1 MFSHRF
7 LLVSIALMLASMLA
21 AVTLAP
27 AGISAPPPER
37 DRSPSSLAL
46 RKDGVLAVTANST
59 ADSVSLV
66 NLASGTVIAEVAV
79 GQRPFAIA
87 LSPDSKQA
95 LVSNQL
101 SDSITL
107 LDVKPTSIEVT
118 ATIAVGDEPRGVA
131 FSSDGTRAFVALA
144 GENALAVVNIKTKQ
158 ILSKT
163 AVGAEPWHVALTP
176 DGKRLAVG
184 CARSQEMIVLDAF
197 TLQTLHSVKLR
208 GHNVR
213 HVAVAPDG
221 AWAFVPNIA
230 ERGRPATKENIDQG
244 WVTAS
249 RLSRAPL
256 REEGPREAIALD
268 PRGKAV
274 GDVDGVAVSPDGNTI
289 ALTAAGTHELIL
301 LRLPLPFVA
310 FGGPGDHIESE
321 LLRDPTRLRRIPL
334 GGRPLAVQFANDG
347 KTVVVATYLSNSLQ
361 IVAVDTG
368 QITRTVDLGSAKTP
382 SLARRGEAIFYDAQR
397 SFNQWDSCST
407 CHDEGPTNGSNFDT
421 FNDGSYDTPK
431 KTPSLRGVT
440 ATAPWTWHGA
450 KPNLRQLVHDSVT
463 KSMQGEPPSE
473 ADLDA
478 LMAFLATL
486 ELPRSPYRN
495 LDGTLTASAKRGE
508 AVFQAKGCDTCHA
521 PPLYT
526 NASIYKVGLESPMD
540 AYQGFN
546 PPSLRNIYNR
556 APYLHDGS
564 ARGLET
570 VLTQK
575 HRASELTGKPDPTP
589 EELKDLI
596 AFLKAL

>member
-7 LLVSIALMLASMLA
+7 LLASIALMFASTLA

-27 AGISAPPPER
+27 AGKSAPLPER
-37 DRSPSSLAL
+37 DRSPSSVAL

-66 NLASGTVIAEVAV
+66 NLASGTVIAEIAV

-87 LSPDSKQA
+87 LSPDGKQA

-107 LDVKPTSIEVT
+107 LDVKPTGIKLT
-118 ATIAVGDEPRGVA
+118 AAIAVGDEPRGVA
-131 FSSDGTRAFVALA
+131 FSADGTKAFVALA
-144 GENALAVVNIKTKQ
+144 GENALAIVNIKTNKL
-158 ILSKT
+158 LSKI
-163 AVGAEPWHVALTP
+163 AVGVEPWHIALTP

-184 CARSQEMIVLDAF
+184 CARSQEMVVLDVS
-197 TLQTLHSVKLR
+197 TLKILHSVKLR
-208 GHNVR
+208 GRNVR
-213 HVAVAPDG
+213 HLAVAPDG

-256 REEGPREAIALD
+256 TEEGPREAIALD

-274 GDVDGVAVSPDGNTI
+274 GDVDGVAVSPDGNAL

-310 FGGPGDHIESE
+310 FGGPGDHIEPE
-321 LLRDPTRLRRIPL
+321 LLRDPARFRRIPL
-334 GGRPLAVQFANDG
+334 GGRPLAVQFADDG
-347 KTVVVATYLSNSLQ
+347 KTVIVANYLSNSLQ
-361 IVAVDTG
+361 IVAVETG
-368 QITRTVDLGSAKTP
+368 QITKTIDLGSAKTL
-382 SLARRGEAIFYDAQR
+382 SLARRGEAIFYDAHR
-397 SFNQWDSCST
+397 SFNQWYSCNT
-407 CHDEGPTNGSNFDT
+407 CHVEGHTNGSNFDT
-421 FNDGSYDTPK
+421 FNDGSYQTPK

-450 KPNLRQLVHDSVT
+450 KPDLRQLVHDSVT

-473 ADLDA
+473 TDLDA

-486 ELPRSPYRN
+486 ELPQSPHRN
-495 LDGTLTASAKRGE
+495 PNGTLTASEKRGE
-508 AVFQAKGCDTCHA
+508 TVFRAKGCDTCHA
-521 PPLYT
+521 PPFYT
-526 NASIYKVGLESPMD
+526 NAGIYKVGLESPTD
-540 AYQGFN
+540 AHQGFN
-546 PPSLRNIYNR
+546 PPSLRNVYNR

-564 ARGLET
+564 ARSLET

-575 HRASELTGKPDPTP
+575 HRASELTGKPDPTL

>member
-1 MFSHRF
+1 MFSYRF
-7 LLVSIALMLASMLA
+7 LLISITL
-21 AVTLAP
+21 TLAVFTTLLPKGGMP
-27 AGISAPPPER
+27 APLPER
-37 DRSPSSLAL
+37 DRSPSSVAL
-46 RKDGVLAVTANST
+46 RKDGILAVTANST

-66 NLASGTVIAEVAV
+66 NLDSGTVIAEIGV
-79 GQRPFAIA
+79 GQRPFAIT
-87 LSPDSKQA
+87 LSPNGKQA
-95 LVSNQL
+95 LVSNQI
-101 SDSITL
+101 SDNITL
-107 LDVKPTSIEVT
+107 LDVKPTGIKAT
-118 ATIAVGDEPRGVA
+118 ATMAVGDEPRGVA
-131 FSSDGTRAFVALA
+131 FSADGTRAFVALA
-144 GENALAVVNIKTKQ
+144 GENALALVDIQTRKV
-158 ILSKT
+158 LSKT

-184 CARSQEMIVLDAF
+184 CARSQELVVLDAS
-197 TLQTLHSVKLR
+197 TLKILHTVKLR

-213 HVAVAPDG
+213 HIAAAPDG
-221 AWAFVPNIA
+221 TWAFVPNIA

-256 REEGPREAIALD
+256 AEEGPREAISLD

-274 GDVDGVAVSPDGNTI
+274 GDVDGVAVSPDGNII

-310 FGGPGDHIESE
+310 FGGPGDHIEPE
-321 LLRDPTRLRRIPL
+321 LLRDPARFRRIPL
-334 GGRPLAVQFANDG
+334 GGRPLAVQFAKDG
-347 KTVVVATYLSNSLQ
+347 QTVVVANYLSNSLQ
-361 IVAVDTG
+361 VVAIETG
-368 QITRTVDLGSAKTP
+368 QIIRTIDLGGAKTP

-397 SFNQWDSCST
+397 SFNQWYSCST
-407 CHDEGPTNGSNFDT
+407 CHVEGHTSGSNFDT
-421 FNDGSYDTPK
+421 FNDGSYETPK

-440 ATAPWTWHGA
+440 TTAPWTWHGA

-486 ELPRSPYRN
+486 EPPRSPYRN
-495 LDGTLTASAKRGE
+495 PNGTLTASAKRGE
-508 AVFQAKGCDTCHA
+508 SVFRAKGCDTCHA
-521 PPLYT
+521 PPHYT
-526 NASIYKVGLESPMD
+526 NASIYKIGLESPMD
-540 AYQGFN
+540 AHPGFN
-546 PPSLRNIYNR
+546 PPSLRNLYNR
-556 APYLHDGS
+556 VPYLHDGS
-564 ARGLET
+564 ARSLET

-596 AFLKAL
+596 AFLKSL